1 MSKRV
6 ILLGCCCIAAL
17 AFGPSARAVQTSG
30 YHVLREIPMPG
41 IEGWDYLTID
51 SGARRLFISNNSGI
65 VIMDID
71 TLRQVGTV
79 PQPPSFTGVGL
90 VHGVAVA
97 AELGRGFISH
107 ERPPS
112 VYVFDLKT
120 LAPLGVTATDRG
132 TDAIVYDSATKR
144 VFTFN
149 AKQPGV
155 HDATVVDGVSGQALS
170 NIPLPSAPESAVTDG
185 AGTLY
190 VNIPG
195 RSAMAS
201 IDTHALQL
209 AKIWQLDPCRE
220 PGGLAMDAAHRRLFA
235 TCDNQIMVMV
245 DADSGKVISKV
256 PTGEGTDAAA
266 FDPGTGDV
274 FASNGEGTLTIAHE
288 DSREKLALV
297 ENVKTAP
304 GARTMA
310 LDTVTHR
317 VFLLAGKFGAA
328 APRSQDNPHGYPLA
342 TAGSVKLMIIGPSP

>member
-1 MSKRV
+1 MSKKF
-6 ILLGCCCIAAL
+6 ILLEYCLIAAL
-17 AFGPSARAVQTSG
+17 AFGAPARALQSSG
-30 YHVLREIPMPG
+30 YHVLREIPMPD

-51 SGARRLFISNNSGI
+51 SDARRLFISNNSGI
-65 VIMDID
+65 VILDID

-97 AELGRGFISH
+97 AALGRGFMSH

-112 VYVFDLKT
+112 VYVFDLKS
-120 LAPLGVTATDRG
+120 LATLGVTATNPG

-144 VFTFN
+144 VFTLN

-155 HDATVVDGVSGQALS
+155 HDATAVDGLSGQVLANL
-170 NIPLPSAPESAVTDG
+170 PLPSAPESAVTDG
-185 AGTLY
+185 AGSLY

-195 RSAMAS
+195 RNSMAR
-201 IDTHALQL
+201 IDTQALKLGAIWRL
-209 AKIWQLDPCRE
+209 APCRE

-266 FDPGTGDV
+266 FDPGTGNV
-274 FASNGEGTLTIAHE
+274 FASNGAGTLTIAHE
-288 DSREKLALV
+288 DSREQLV
-297 ENVKTAP
+297 LVDNVKTAP

-310 LDTVTHR
+310 LDPVTHR
-317 VFLLAGKFGAA
+317 VFLLAGEFGAA

-342 TAGSVKLMIIGPSP
+342 KPGSVKVMIVGP